1 MSRYRLGFPV
11 KVVGAPLRS
20 HDARRW
26 QSSPHLSVSLAYLR
40 DIFGYLQAND
50 IHFYRVAAQLA
61 PYLTHPTMTQFHNQI
76 EESAAELAA
85 TGELARAAGLRLTM
99 HPTHYVQMSSP
110 DELTA
115 ANARVELSAAAAI
128 FDRMGLDHDA
138 VIVVHVGGVY
148 GDPQSGCERFVR
160 NYERLP
166 APVRDRLVLENDDHK
181 RYLLA
186 GPLKD
191 PSPFVVIAQTPKVLE
206 SARIPPLFADLRVH
220 WGLVLALLLTA
231 ACWWLLYR
239 STIGFA
245 VRTVGLNPS
254 AARYAGISIG
264 STVVLTMALSGGLAG
279 LAGASEVLGV
289 NYYHTPGFSVGYG
302 FDSIAVALLGRSHPF
317 GVIPAALLFG
327 ALRAGSTRMQFVS
340 QIPIDIISVVQGI
353 ILLLVAADE
362 LVRRLYRVGGRR
374 RVEPERAAEG
384 TVARTWGRA
393 E

>member
-166 APVRDRLVLENDDHK
+166 GPVRDRLVLENDDHK
-181 RYLLA
+181 YSFEDCRWIHERTGVPLVLDVLHLHCLNPAVRPVGDALA
-186 GPLKD
+186 AALATWPED
-191 PSPFVVIAQTPKVLE
+191 
-206 SARIPPLFADLRVH
+206 RIPKIHFSSPRTSPRIVERDGKEQWQAPLPHQHSDFLDPFAVIDLLRDAHAADLRPFDIMLEAK
-220 WGLVLALLLTA
+220 GKDLALLRL
-231 ACWWLLYR
+231 R
-239 STIGFA
+239 EQISQFA
-245 VRTVGLNPS
+245 PE
-254 AARYAGISIG
+254 
-264 STVVLTMALSGGLAG
+264 LAG
-279 LAGASEVLGV
+279 
-289 NYYHTPGFSVGYG
+289 YVG
-302 FDSIAVALLGRSHPF
+302 
-317 GVIPAALLFG
+317 
-327 ALRAGSTRMQFVS
+327 
-340 QIPIDIISVVQGI
+340 
-353 ILLLVAADE
+353 
-362 LVRRLYRVGGRR
+362 
-374 RVEPERAAEG
+374 
-384 TVARTWGRA
+384 
-393 E
+393 